1 MNPTS
6 ELLDEALLGFDS
18 TVYGFDGGYEISLSI
33 RRVDAS
39 AAFPH
44 GFKYSFVLLGP
55 DTKGNAAKRIL
66 AYDNAHAPSDAK
78 QPFDHLHR
86 TRSGPGGAPVGVHKG
101 VAVSVKSIEELI
113 GTFFSQCEMKL
124 TELGVDWRSLAQAPE
139 VAAEPTKSKARNAS
153 SGRKGIKQ

>member
-1 MNPTS
+1 MSPS
-6 ELLDEALLGFDS
+6 GEFLDEALLGFDG

-39 AAFPH
+39 DAFPH
-44 GFKYSFVLLGP
+44 GFRYSFVLLGP
-55 DTKGNAAKRIL
+55 DAKGNAARRIL

-86 TRSGPGGAPVGVHKG
+86 TRSGPGGAPVGVHQG

-113 GTFFSQCEMKL
+113 GTFFSECETKL
-124 TELGVDWRSLAQAPE
+124 TELGVDWGSLAQAPE
-139 VAAEPTKSKARNAS
+139 VAEPTTSKTRNAS
-153 SGRKGIKQ
+153 SGRKGIKR